1 MANDT
6 YRINYSITPSLEF
19 SSKTSA
25 ERHLEKEANAWKSFM
40 ELVSNANISFDNPSR
55 SIAVSS
61 QADAFEK
68 MLQVIDDPQ
77 RFSNI
82 SNERRTTLSPPPPHE
97 TLEGQLILGLHEAGR
112 SEEALAVYVW
122 FLSKCLRM
130 ERQHNNHTTHLMNR
144 GHALWTAAVASSVLP
159 FNQVNSRKIAGAA
172 RSAENQLEALNVA
185 VVEAEQ
191 INEAHENTLSETRDD
206 WADKTR
212 RLVRTL
218 AKRESLRKKRYK
230 EWVERCEGHL
240 IEIMSGIQRNIA
252 SNDNLNAKHHEA
264 RELEFKR
271 LKDLFETQLR
281 LRAPVKLWEG
291 REKIHRTASR
301 HAMVRFVLL
310 ALSAV
315 SIGVFVP
322 YCAGDYIAESFF
334 KQICN
339 DAEPPV
345 CERVFSAK
353 GPLTITGLLLVLSL
367 IMWITRLQYR
377 VFLSERHLSLDASE
391 KKAFAET
398 YLAMK
403 EGEDVGTGNEAIVL
417 AALFRPTQD
426 GIIKDDESGVDLS
439 AATILAKQ
447 LGRNS

>member
-25 ERHLEKEANAWKSFM
+25 IRHLEKEEAAWIGFM
-40 ELVSNANISFDNPSR
+40 EQVSDTNVSFVSPPRN
-55 SIAVSS
+55 IAVSG
-61 QADAFEK
+61 QTTAFEK
-68 MLQVIDDPQ
+68 LRQAIDEPH

-82 SNERRTTLSPPPPHE
+82 TSGPRSALSPPPPHE

-130 ERQHNNHTTHLMNR
+130 ERQHNEHTTNLSNR

-159 FNQVNSRKIAGAA
+159 FNQVSSRKIAGAA
-172 RSAENQLEALNVA
+172 RLAESQLEELDM
-185 VVEAEQ
+185 VVDRAEG
-191 INEAHENTLSETRDD
+191 INEAHEETLSQMRDD
-206 WADKTR
+206 WSSNAK

-218 AKRESLRKKRYK
+218 AKRESLRKKAYK
-230 EWVERCEGHL
+230 EWCSLHEERLFSFTTKLSQRVNKIDDFNADKQVERET
-240 IEIMSGIQRNIA
+240 
-252 SNDNLNAKHHEA
+252 
-264 RELEFKR
+264 EFKR
-271 LKDLFETQLR
+271 LKELFETQLR

-291 REKIHRTASR
+291 RETTHRTASKY
-301 HAMVRFVLL
+301 AMMRFVLF

-315 SIGVFVP
+315 SIGVLVP

-339 DAEPPV
+339 DADPPV

-403 EGEDVGTGNEAIVL
+403 EGEDVGIGNEAIVL

>member
-6 YRINYSITPSLEF
+6 YRISYHIIPSLEF

-25 ERHLEKEANAWKSFM
+25 KRHLEKEATAWEGFL
-40 ELVSNANISFDNPSR
+40 EYVSTSNVSFDTPRRNIELSD
-55 SIAVSS
+55 
-61 QADAFEK
+61 QANALDT
-68 MLQVIDDPQ
+68 MLQAIDDPEQ
-77 RFSNI
+77 FSRI
-82 SNERRTTLSPPPPHE
+82 TEGAQSAFAPPPPHE

-112 SEEALAVYVW
+112 SDEALAVYVW
-122 FLSKCLRM
+122 FLSECM
-130 ERQHNNHTTHLMNR
+130 YMNSQFNHQAINLIER
-144 GHALWTAAVASSVLP
+144 GHALWTAAVASSALP
-159 FNQVNSRKIAGAA
+159 FNQVGSRKIAGAA

-185 VVEAEQ
+185 VAQAEA
-191 INEAHENTLSETRDD
+191 INQAHESALSETRAD
-206 WADKTR
+206 WADKTK
-212 RLVRTL
+212 RLIKTV
-218 AKRESLRKKRYK
+218 AKRETLRKKK
-230 EWVERCEGHL
+230 HKDWVEQSEAQLTQVITTLREH
-240 IEIMSGIQRNIA
+240 IH
-252 SNDNLNAKHHEA
+252 SNNMLNEKHHAA
-264 RELEFKR
+264 RELEFKH

-291 REKIHRTASR
+291 RETTHRTASKY
-301 HAMVRFVLL
+301 AMMRFVLL

-315 SIGVFVP
+315 SIGVLVP

-339 DAEPPV
+339 DADPAV

-403 EGEDVGTGNEAIVL
+403 EGEDVGIGNEAIVL